1 MDRRRA
7 GTALIVLGILVLAG
21 AGILYFRISGE
32 DARAGEQSEAVREK
46 FHTIVEETTEW
57 DAAPTTT
64 DSDAPA
70 PQMQVEAKAA
80 EQEIPEQIEIDGR
93 RYLGLLTFTGYDLEL
108 PVQSDWD
115 FDALEIAPAR
125 YSGSVAGDD
134 LIIAAHNYSS
144 HFSLLN
150 RMVVGNEVV
159 LTDTH
164 GREIHYVV
172 RKVEE
177 LAATAIEEME
187 SGDWDLTLFTCT
199 YGGQTRLALRC
210 ERMTEL

>member
-1 MDRRRA
+1 
-7 GTALIVLGILVLAG
+7 
-21 AGILYFRISGE
+21 
-32 DARAGEQSEAVREK
+32 
-46 FHTIVEETTEW
+46 
-57 DAAPTTT
+57 
-64 DSDAPA
+64 
-70 PQMQVEAKAA
+70 MQVEAKAA

-93 RYLGLLTFTGYDLEL
+93 RYMGLLTFTGYDLEL

-172 RKVEE
+172 RQVEE